1 MRSGVGPAAHL
12 LDLGIP
18 VVADLPVGRRLMD
31 HPFVYTVHALKANA
45 RQMKPAVGAL
55 VWTPSQGACADELDL
70 QIAATHFFN
79 PASSPTGAAMVL
91 AVAVTCPDS
100 VGSLTL
106 TSRDSR
112 TAPRIDLNFLAEPR
126 DRQRLLEG
134 IDLARSIARRPP
146 LRDLVDSELTEGADL
161 LSDLRSYHHPTST
174 VPMGGDDDGSA
185 VVNPLGVVRGVR
197 GLRVVDA
204 SILPEIPSAPTNL
217 TVIMAAEHI
226 ALRIDGRG

>member
-1 MRSGVGPAAHL
+1 
-12 LDLGIP
+12 
-18 VVADLPVGRRLMD
+18 
-31 HPFVYTVHALKANA
+31 
-45 RQMKPAVGAL
+45 MKPAVGAL

-79 PASSPTGAAMVL
+79 PASSPTGAAIVL

-100 VGSLTL
+100 VGNLTL
-106 TSRDSR
+106 TSRDPR

-161 LSDLRSYHHPTST
+161 LSDLRSYHHATST
-174 VPMGGDDDGSA
+174 APMGGDQDGSA
-185 VVNPLGVVRGVR
+185 VVDALGVVRGVH

-226 ALRIDGRG
+226 ARRINGR